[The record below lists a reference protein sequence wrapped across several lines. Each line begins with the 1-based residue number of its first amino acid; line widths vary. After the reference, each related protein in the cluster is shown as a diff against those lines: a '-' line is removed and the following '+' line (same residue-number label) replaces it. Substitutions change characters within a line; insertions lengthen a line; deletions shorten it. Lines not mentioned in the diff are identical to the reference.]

1 MEAPAQAYLTDDD
14 GNLYAVERAKADG
27 TVMRA
32 HVARFLKGT
41 EEDGGYSTTDAGLQ
55 GGVKRLFFLNEL
67 ILCSKDGK
75 VGFLGLVPADG
86 SGLAQRH
93 NLAKRDSG
101 MRFTDE
107 RTGTVYAIL
116 NDAGLN
122 VRPGYGSGVSV
133 SGGVVDTPS
142 DDTVII
148 NFMKVKYSADNAFY
162 GVARYVFTVTVG
174 GSVAP
179 VTLASGSLLPNEK
192 NRTETF
198 DVTDLPSSAVA
209 GKTVRFSLTV
219 SNGEGS
225 DTYTTRSV
233 ELLPAVAAQTVYE
246 TDNRTEE
253 WNTGTKKTVYIGERD
268 LAWLIAQI
276 DLTSPQN
283 VDVDPDDLPD
293 GGKVYEAP
301 TSGTFREVLTADYNL
316 RNYIGFR
323 YDRSLGRIRW
333 IYAPNPSTSQGYWKV
348 LIFASVETYHGT
360 GWPESPGGQY
370 PYRIAIF
377 ARFEPVAD
385 PEGNP
390 PATTITDMDVYS
402 VDEQGFQAQTLQFY
416 KTSFTDTSLTLAA
429 SGSARAT
436 SKTYFYARAVPNVTA
451 FGVKASASVNQ
462 TSVVPEFPI
471 TEL

>member
-14 GNLYAVERAKADG
+14 GNLYAVERTRADG

-32 HVARFLKGT
+32 YVARFLKGA
-41 EEDGGYSTTDAGLQ
+41 EEDGGYSATDAGLQ
-55 GGVKRLFFLNEL
+55 GRVKNLFFLNEL
-67 ILCSKDGK
+67 LLCSKDGK
-75 VGFLGLVPADG
+75 FGFLGLVPADG

-122 VRPGYGSGVSV
+122 VRPGYGSDISF
-133 SGGVVDTPS
+133 SGGVIDVR
-142 DDTVII
+142 DDAVII
-148 NFMKVKYSADNAFY
+148 NFLKISCSVSNAFY
-162 GVARYVFTVTVG
+162 GVARWAVMATVG

-179 VTLASGSLLPNEK
+179 VTIASGSLLPNEK
-192 NRTETF
+192 NRKLAF
-198 DVTDLPSSAVA
+198 DVTDLPSSAAA
-209 GKTVRFSLTV
+209 GKTVRLSLTV

-301 TSGTFREVLTADYNL
+301 TSSTFREVLTADYNL

-348 LIFASVETYHGT
+348 LVFASVETYQGT

-436 SKTYFYARAVPNVTA
+436 SKTYFYARAVPNATA
-451 FGVKASASVNQ
+451 FGVRASASVNQ
-462 TSVVPEFPI
+462 TSVVTEFPV